1 MEETLHNH
9 WICKKCG
16 ETNSDNFCIQCGS
29 SQETDA
35 VEHDILKNIS
45 IGMTI
50 LIAFIV
56 LSLFVQKFDSIKN
69 AIAVNTTAQSKQT
82 NNKNQNKKVK
92 EKVESQK
99 NNNSQNNV
107 QVNNKKNVTPSESTK
122 KSKQQTIVNPWDIGK
137 NQSQKEAIKTLCD
150 FHSNITNKNYR
161 AAYNCLS
168 QSFQDRMRYDGWAA
182 GFKTTVSSTP
192 QDIKVYSES
201 NDHIVLTYNLKAVDN
216 PGGTKIYSGTA
227 VVKHTGNNGWK
238 INEITNKEKR

>member
-1 MEETLHNH
+1 MEETLQNH

-16 ETNSDNFCIQCGS
+16 EKNFGKFCTQCGS

-45 IGMTI
+45 IGMTV

-69 AIAVNTTAQSKQT
+69 AIAVNTPAQSKQT

-92 EKVESQK
+92 EKVEPQK
-99 NNNSQNNV
+99 NNTAPQNNT
-107 QVNNKKNVTPSESTK
+107 QVNNKKNTTPSESAK
-122 KSKQQTIVNPWDIGK
+122 KSNQQATANPWDIGK
-137 NQSQKEAIKTLCD
+137 NSSQKEAIKALCD

-192 QDIKVYSES
+192 LDIRVYSES
-201 NDHIVLTYNLKAVDN
+201 ADKVVLTYNLQAVDN
-216 PGGTKIYSGTA
+216 PGGTSVFSGTTT
-227 VVKHTGNNGWK
+227 VVKTQNGWK
-238 INEITNKEKR
+238 INEITNKLK